1 MVLLAWCMGVDE
13 EDFREVFWRW
23 RWPPGQRQ
31 GDGVLSFLLRG
42 LFLDRSLKGV
52 RPVVYDEHEGIK
64 AAPFGKLPGVEWQRC
79 IVHFERNV
87 LSHVPASSIT
97 EVAEDL
103 KALFKV
109 RREKNAKALA
119 EEFVELYG
127 SLASRKRFRF
137 SRPA

>member
-1 MVLLAWCMGVDE
+1 
-13 EDFREVFWRW
+13 
-23 RWPPGQRQ
+23 
-31 GDGVLSFLLRG
+31 
-42 LFLDRSLKGV
+42 
-52 RPVVYDEHEGIK
+52 
-64 AAPFGKLPGVEWQRC
+64 VEWQRC

-103 KALFKV
+103 KVLFKV

-137 SRPA
+137 SRPAWARP